1 MTIAHLLPDLG
12 SSDILHTIQAAIA
25 PVVLISGVGLLLLTL
40 TARLG
45 RIVDRARLLAAERRS
60 AGPEMRPGLDAQLR
74 ILAHRARLIRL
85 AVALSASSVAIIGI
99 LITVLFLGLLMQR
112 DVAAAAALLFVASL
126 LSLVAAML
134 VFVRELFQALT
145 ALHLTFEEP
154 PA

>member
-1 MTIAHLLPDLG
+1 MLTPIAPA
-12 SSDILHTIQAAIA
+12 DILRIIQGAIA

-45 RIVDRARLLAAERRS
+45 RIVGRTRILAAERRGAA
-60 AGPEMRPGLDAQLR
+60 AGDRAGLDAQLA

-85 AVALSASSVAIIGI
+85 AVALGASSVAMIGV
-99 LITVLFLGLLMQR
+99 LIAVLFLGLLLGW
-112 DVAAAAALLFVASL
+112 DVALAAAMLFVASL

-145 ALHLTFEEP
+145 ALHLTLEP
-154 PA
+154 PPE

>member
-1 MTIAHLLPDLG
+1 MRILDPA
-12 SSDILHTIQAAIA
+12 DILRIIQAAIA

-45 RIVDRARLLAAERRS
+45 RIVDRTRLLAAERRL
-60 AGPEMRPGLDAQLR
+60 ADPQARVTLDAQLA
-74 ILAHRARLIRL
+74 ILGRRARFIRL
-85 AVALSASSVAIIGI
+85 AVALSASSVAMIGI
-99 LITVLFLGLLMQR
+99 LITVLFVGLLLGWN
-112 DVAAAAALLFVASL
+112 VALAAALLFVASL

-145 ALHLTFEEP
+145 ALGLTVDGP

>member
-1 MTIAHLLPDLG
+1 MSDLG
-12 SSDILHTIQAAIA
+12 PSDILGTIQAAIA

-45 RIVDRARLLAAERRS
+45 RIVDRARLLAGERRL
-60 AGPEMRPGLDAQLR
+60 AGPETRPLLDAQLR
-74 ILAHRARLIRL
+74 ILARRARLVRL
-85 AVALSASSVAIIGI
+85 AVTLSASSVAIIGI
-99 LITVLFLGLLMQR
+99 LITVLFLGLLLKWN
-112 DVAAAAALLFVASL
+112 VAAAAALLFVLGL

-154 PA
+154 PG

>member
-1 MTIAHLLPDLG
+1 MPEPG
-12 SSDILHTIQAAIA
+12 STDILHTIQAAIA

-60 AGPEMRPGLDAQLR
+60 AGPELRPGLNAQLL
-74 ILAHRARLIRL
+74 ILAHRAKLIRL
-85 AVALSASSVAIIGI
+85 AVALGAISVAIIGI
-99 LITVLFLGLLMQR
+99 LITVLFLGLLLNW
-112 DVAAAAALLFVASL
+112 DVAGAAALLFVASL

-145 ALHLTFEEP
+145 ALHLTFEESP
-154 PA
+154 

>member
-1 MTIAHLLPDLG
+1 MLDPG
-12 SSDILHTIQAAIA
+12 SAEILHTIQAAIA

-45 RIVDRARLLAAERRS
+45 RIVDRARLLAAERRT
-60 AGPEMRPGLDAQLR
+60 AGPELRAALDAQLL
-74 ILAHRARLIRL
+74 ILAHRAKLIRL
-85 AVALSASSVAIIGI
+85 AVALGASSVAIIGI
-99 LITVLFLGLLMQR
+99 LITVLFLGLLLDW

-145 ALHLTFEEP
+145 ALHLTFEAP
-154 PA
+154 P

>member
-1 MTIAHLLPDLG
+1 MPDLG
-12 SSDILHTIQAAIA
+12 SSDILRTIQAAIA

-45 RIVDRARLLAAERRS
+45 RIVDRARLLAAERRT
-60 AGPEMRPGLDAQLR
+60 AGPESRESLNAQLH

-85 AVALSASSVAIIGI
+85 AVALSASCVAIIGI
-99 LITVLFLGLLMQR
+99 LITVLFLGLLLNR
-112 DVAAAAALLFVASL
+112 DVAIVAAFLFVVSL

-145 ALHLTFEEP
+145 ALHLTFDEP
-154 PA
+154 PR